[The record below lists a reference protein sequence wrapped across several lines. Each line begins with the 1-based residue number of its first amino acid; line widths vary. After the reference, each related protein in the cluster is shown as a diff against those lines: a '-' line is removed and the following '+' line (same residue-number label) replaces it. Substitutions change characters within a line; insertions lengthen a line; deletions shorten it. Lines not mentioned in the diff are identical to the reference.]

1 MEKTN
6 KQAKV
11 LVVGSQP
18 EFIDMVSKSLSPQ
31 FAVLPASNDSE
42 GLSKA
47 RTDRPDA
54 IVLGYLE
61 PRGTSFELH
70 KRLRRGW
77 ITKHIPLLV
86 VDVRFPGQPEKGWTS
101 QEAMQMEAEDYLS
114 ITPDDTASISRLMES
129 VGLMEKISTK
139 LIEKANPLQGTILDP
154 ETFCVTWEQIP
165 GRGAFEIQ
173 QEHVIDNVARAA
185 EGGRIHAIS
194 VTDNPGGNPALSTE
208 MLCAQIKKSGME
220 PLVHLACRDKNR
232 SEIESMLYG
241 VAAEGVRNILVLSG
255 DYPSSEAFEG
265 RPKPVFDIDPV
276 NVLRLVETMNRG
288 LEHRVMRKKVTLAPT
303 DFYAGVCVSPFKVLE
318 SELMAQYYKLK
329 KKIEAGAKFIIT
341 QVGYDARKFH
351 EVLQWLR
358 VNNYDIPVFAN
369 VYILPYGAAKLM
381 NANGIPG
388 CVVTDKLV
396 AELAEEA
403 KAEDKGKSARF
414 LRAAK
419 MYAIAKGMGYAGA
432 HIGGH
437 GITHETVE
445 YIITRGE
452 ELSSNWESLV
462 AEFDYPQKDGFHL
475 FEMDPKTGLNT
486 DVLAERT
493 LKPSKP
499 LMYRFSRLAH
509 VLFFNEKSWRFRMLR
524 PLARRI
530 DSWPTAK
537 RALDYMEY
545 LAKVALFMCMNCG
558 DCALFDVA
566 FVCPMSQCPKGQRNG
581 ACGGSYE
588 GWCEVYPKERK
599 CIWVQAYERL
609 KAYGEEETLGAYI
622 VPPCN
627 WELWQTSSW
636 LNFYLG
642 RDHTAKRLGIRSPQD
657 EAPAEGAG
665 EATRVPERKKPEPQ
679 ATGS

>member
-6 KQAKV
+6 RQSRI
-11 LVVGSQP
+11 LVVGSEP
-18 EFIDMVSKSLSPQ
+18 DFLEMVGRSLEPQ
-31 FAVLPASNDSE
+31 FEVLQASNESD

-47 RTDRPDA
+47 RTERPDA

-61 PRGTSFELH
+61 PRGTSFKLH
-70 KRLRRGW
+70 KKFRQGW

-86 VDVRFPGQPEKGWTS
+86 VDVRFPGHPEKGWTS
-101 QEAMQMEAEDYLS
+101 QEAMQMEAEDYFS
-114 ITPDDTASISRLMES
+114 IAPDDTASMSRLMES
-129 VGLMEKISTK
+129 VGLIEKVSTK
-139 LIEKANPLQGTILDP
+139 LSEKANPLRETILDP
-154 ETFCVTWEQIP
+154 EVFCITWEQIP

-173 QEHVIDNVARAA
+173 QEHVIDNVIRAA
-185 EGGRIHAIS
+185 ESGRVHAVS

-255 DYPSSEAFEG
+255 DYPSSEGFEG
-265 RPKPVFDIDPV
+265 RPKPVFDMDPV
-276 NVLRLVETMNRG
+276 NALRLIETMNKG
-288 LEHRVMRKKVTLAPT
+288 LEHKVLRKTVTLAPT
-303 DFYAGVCVSPFKVLE
+303 DFLAGVCVSPFKQLE

-329 KKIEAGAKFIIT
+329 KKIEAGAKFIIN

-358 VNNYDIPVFAN
+358 VNGYDTPVLAN
-369 VYILPYGAAKLM
+369 IYVLPYGAARLM

-396 AELAEEA
+396 AELAEEKEA
-403 KAEDKGKSARF
+403 KDKGKSARL

-419 MYAIAKGMGYAGA
+419 QYAIAKGMGYAGA

-437 GITHETVE
+437 GINYEMVE
-445 YIITRGE
+445 DIINKGE
-452 ELSSNWESLV
+452 ELSKNWEGLV
-462 AEFDYPQKDGFHL
+462 AEFDYPQNDGFYL
-475 FEMDPKTGLNT
+475 FEKDPKTGLNT
-486 DVLAERT
+486 DVFAKRP
-493 LKPSKP
+493 LKPSAP
-499 LMYRFSRLAH
+499 FVYRSSRIAH
-509 VLFFNEKSWRFRMLR
+509 SLIFNEKSWRFRMLR
-524 PLARRI
+524 SLAKRV
-530 DSWPTAK
+530 DSWPTGQSI
-537 RALDYMEY
+537 LEFGEH
-545 LAKVALFMCMNCG
+545 LAKVVMFSCMNCG
-558 DCALFDVA
+558 DCALFDTA
-566 FVCPMSQCPKGQRNG
+566 YVCPMSQCPKNQRNG

-588 GWCEVYPKERK
+588 GWCEVYPNEKK

-609 KAYGEEETLGAYI
+609 KACKEENKMGDYI

-642 RDHTAKRLGIRSPQD
+642 RDHTAKRLGIKPPQD
-657 EAPAEGAG
+657 ESPPKAHGKTEKAP
-665 EATRVPERKKPEPQ
+665 EAKKPE
-679 ATGS
+679 TREKE